1 MEDIV
6 TKIQVES
13 LEEIV
18 GFTIVVISTWI
29 FAVDA
34 VVVELVEATCS
45 FGLTSKSSSLKSI
58 SVSSSSS

>member
-1 MEDIV
+1 MEDIL

-13 LEEIV
+13 SEEIV

-45 FGLTSKSSSLKSI
+45 FSSTSESSSLKSI

>member
-1 MEDIV
+1 MEDIL

-13 LEEIV
+13 SEEIV

-45 FGLTSKSSSLKSI
+45 FGMVKPQNLHH
-58 SVSSSSS
+58 